1 MVESR
6 TARSPILVPKSAPI
20 LATDL
25 DGTLIPLPPQEPSDA
40 SKKTADSG
48 DPIGEESSR
57 LQRSALRRLQQL
69 VDAGS
74 LEILFVTGRH
84 LASILEV
91 IRRESL
97 PTPDWIIGD
106 VGTTVL
112 QRRPEGAY
120 RVMEAYVNHLDEIAG
135 DLRAAEVRCEVEDM
149 DGLVLQEP
157 EKQGLHKLSFY
168 CDAGEVE
175 RLEVGLQQRL
185 VERSI
190 RYRVVASVDPFTN
203 DGLIDLLP
211 IGVDKAAAIRWWS
224 ETQGHP
230 PDTIIFAGDS
240 GNDFA
245 ALTAGYRAV
254 LVGNADPALA
264 DRVRRHHDSAGTA
277 ERFYHASGFATAGVW
292 EGLIHFTGIEP
303 DGDRRAE
310 ATGARP
316 LS

>member
-1 MVESR
+1 MVETR
-6 TARSPILVPKSAPI
+6 TARSSIMAPI

-25 DGTLIPLPPQEPSDA
+25 DRTLIPLPPQEPSE
-40 SKKTADSG
+40 TPENTVNSG
-48 DPIGEESSR
+48 HPIGEESSR

-97 PTPDWIIGD
+97 PVPDWIIGD

-112 QRRPEGAY
+112 QRRPDGAY
-120 RVMEAYVNHLDEIAG
+120 RVMEAYVNHLDRIAG
-135 DLRAAEVRCEVEDM
+135 DLRAAEVRCEVDDL
-149 DGLVLQEP
+149 DGLVLQES

-168 CDAGEVE
+168 CDASEVE
-175 RLEVGLQQRL
+175 RLGEDLRRRL
-185 VERSI
+185 VERSV
-190 RYRVVASVDPFTN
+190 RYRVVASIDPFTN

-211 IGVDKAAAIRWWS
+211 IGVDKAAAIRWWA

-230 PDTIIFAGDS
+230 AETIIFAGDS

-264 DRVRRHHDSAGTA
+264 DRVRRHHDSAGTSD
-277 ERFYHASGFATAGVW
+277 RFYHASGLATAGVW
-292 EGLIHFTGIEP
+292 EGLSHFTGIEP
-303 DGDRRAE
+303 VGDSQVE
-310 ATGARP
+310 PVGTKP